1 MLRIFRTNVVLQIFI
16 ILIVAVLMWIGVF
29 IHPRPT
35 PIEGGGQ
42 LYYWIT
48 GLLSPLASTIIA
60 FVLVIVEGVL
70 LNSMLYRHK
79 MMTQSSLMPLLFYII
94 AMSIGRPTLTPMLL
108 GSLFLIIGM
117 SQLMLT
123 TTLLSLD
130 LDKIFGAS
138 ASIACATLFC
148 PAMAVFLVPL
158 IANMFNFSLYGWRD
172 WTMLILGILAPYIV
186 LETYYYMVDELFY
199 RNYLILY
206 GLTDINW
213 SVGGSLID
221 WIGSLIFLLLFV
233 VGFGST
239 VINGQNKSI
248 NFKKNLTAILLF
260 TVGSILFTLY
270 THIFPVHTQAFAIPF
285 ALCTTLLFVDP
296 KRDLWWQN
304 LIFVLVIVAFVIW
317 NLI

>member
-1 MLRIFRTNVVLQIFI
+1 MRIFRTNVVLQIFI

-239 VINGQNKSI
+239 VINGQNKTI

-296 KRDLWWQN
+296 KRDEWWQN

>member
-123 TTLLSLD
+123 TTLLSLE

-233 VGFGST
+233 VGFGSA
-239 VINGQNKSI
+239 VINGQNKTI

>member
-79 MMTQSSLMPLLFYII
+79 MMTQSSLMPLLFYIV

-239 VINGQNKSI
+239 VINGQNKTI

-270 THIFPVHTQAFAIPF
+270 THIFPIHTQAFAIPF

-296 KRDLWWQN
+296 KRDVWWQN

>member
-1 MLRIFRTNVVLQIFI
+1 MRIFRTNVVLQIFI

-239 VINGQNKSI
+239 VINGQNKTI

-296 KRDLWWQN
+296 K
-304 LIFVLVIVAFVIW
+304 
-317 NLI
+317 

>member
-1 MLRIFRTNVVLQIFI
+1 MLRIFRTNVVFQIFI

-239 VINGQNKSI
+239 VINGQNKTI

-296 KRDLWWQN
+296 KRDVWWQN

>member
-239 VINGQNKSI
+239 VINGQNKTI

>member
-1 MLRIFRTNVVLQIFI
+1 MRIFRTNVVLQIII

-94 AMSIGRPTLTPMLL
+94 AMSIGRPTLTPILL

-239 VINGQNKSI
+239 VINGQNKTI

-296 KRDLWWQN
+296 KRDVWWQN
-304 LIFVLVIVAFVIW
+304 LIFILVIVAFVIW

>member
-1 MLRIFRTNVVLQIFI
+1 MRIFRTNVVLQIFI

-239 VINGQNKSI
+239 VINGQNKTI

-296 KRDLWWQN
+296 KRDVWWQN
-304 LIFVLVIVAFVIW
+304 LIFVLVIVTFVIW

>member
-1 MLRIFRTNVVLQIFI
+1 MRIFRTNVVLQIFI

-239 VINGQNKSI
+239 VINGQNKTI

-270 THIFPVHTQAFAIPF
+270 THIFPIHTQAFAIPF

-296 KRDLWWQN
+296 KRDVWWQN
-304 LIFVLVIVAFVIW
+304 LIFVLVIVAFVMW

>member
-1 MLRIFRTNVVLQIFI
+1 MRIFRTNVVLQIFI

-239 VINGQNKSI
+239 VINGQNKTI

-296 KRDLWWQN
+296 KRDVWWQT

>member
-1 MLRIFRTNVVLQIFI
+1 
-16 ILIVAVLMWIGVF
+16 
-29 IHPRPT
+29 
-35 PIEGGGQ
+35 
-42 LYYWIT
+42 
-48 GLLSPLASTIIA
+48 
-60 FVLVIVEGVL
+60 VL

-239 VINGQNKSI
+239 VINGQNKTI

-296 KRDLWWQN
+296 KRDVWWQN
-304 LIFVLVIVAFVIW
+304 LIFILVIVAFVIW